1 MMRILIADDH
11 ALHRELIRSLLEIQ
25 YPEAEFIEAEDFE
38 ATVRK
43 CGEYRPSIIILDI
56 SMPGTTGLSG
66 VIDIILQHRAAK
78 VLICSSTEN
87 PILIKTL
94 LSIGADGFVPKSLS
108 ASEFLR
114 GVERV
119 VNQGRYEPAQA
130 NRAASTQFSPR
141 QLQVLG
147 MLCSGMANKEIAD
160 QLGISIH
167 AVKVHVSAIL
177 AILGVSNRQQ
187 IASECGLFITRIPA
201 SPKAP

>member
-1 MMRILIADDH
+1 MKVLIADDH
-11 ALHRELIRSLLEIQ
+11 ALHRELIRSILETQ

-38 ATVRK
+38 ATKSK
-43 CGEYRPSIIILDI
+43 CGEYKPSIIILDI

-66 VIDIILQHRAAK
+66 VIDIIARNRAAK
-78 VLICSSTEN
+78 ILICSSTEN

-94 LSIGADGFVPKSLS
+94 LSIGADGFVPKSLP

-147 MLCSGMANKEIAD
+147 MLCSGMANKEIAR
-160 QLGISIH
+160 QLGISTH
-167 AVKVHVSAIL
+167 AVKLHVSAIL
-177 AILGVSNRQQ
+177 GILGVSNRQQ
-187 IASECGLFITRIPA
+187 IASECGLFISRIPA
-201 SPKAP
+201 APKAP

>member
-1 MMRILIADDH
+1 MRVLIADDH
-11 ALHRELIRSLLEIQ
+11 ALHRELIRSLLETQ

-38 ATVRK
+38 ATISK
-43 CGEYRPSIIILDI
+43 CGEYHPSMIILDI

-66 VIDIILQHRAAK
+66 VIDIIARNRASK
-78 VLICSSTEN
+78 ILICSSTEN

-94 LSIGADGFVPKSLS
+94 LSIGADGFVPKSLP

-114 GVERV
+114 GVARV

-147 MLCSGMANKEIAD
+147 MLCSGMANKEIAS

-167 AVKVHVSAIL
+167 AVKIHVSAIL
-177 AILGVSNRQQ
+177 GILGVSNRQQ
-187 IASECGLFITRIPA
+187 IASECGLFISRIP
-201 SPKAP
+201 SEPKAP

>member
-1 MMRILIADDH
+1 MKVLIADDH
-11 ALHRELIRSLLEIQ
+11 ALHRELIRTLLESR
-25 YPEAEFIEAEDFE
+25 YPEAEFIEAEDFQS
-38 ATVRK
+38 TVGR
-43 CGEYRPSIIILDI
+43 CREHRPSIIILDI

-66 VIDIILQHRAAK
+66 VIDIIAQNRKARI
-78 VLICSSTEN
+78 LICSSAEN

-94 LSIGADGFVPKSLS
+94 LSIGADGFVPKSLP

-147 MLCSGMANKEIAD
+147 MLCSGMANKEIAR

-177 AILGVSNRQQ
+177 GILGVSNRQQ
-187 IASECGLFITRIPA
+187 IASACGLHITRMPT
-201 SPKAP
+201 S